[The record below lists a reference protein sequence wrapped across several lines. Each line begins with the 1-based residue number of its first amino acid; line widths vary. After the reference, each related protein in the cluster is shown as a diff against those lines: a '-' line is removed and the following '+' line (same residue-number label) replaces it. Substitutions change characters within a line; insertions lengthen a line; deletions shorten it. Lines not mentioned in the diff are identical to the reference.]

1 MSDNS
6 FVKKLLPHLVAVSV
20 FLLLTL
26 IYFAPAL
33 DKQVLQTHDTTVFAG
48 SSKEIADHRKDFNEE
63 PLWTDSMF
71 GGMPAYLIST
81 QYFGNL
87 LKPIHY
93 LLISPGIPI
102 APILLLMIGFYI
114 LLISLRV
121 NPWLAIVGSIAYG
134 FSSYFFIILAAGH
147 NTKAMAL
154 AYMAPLIGSVIFA
167 YRRNKL
173 VGTAFLSLFL
183 SLQIIANHLQITY
196 YTLLIILA
204 FGIFE
209 LIYVIKKKDFQPFLK
224 TSLMLLGGVVIA
236 VAVNFASLYTTYE
249 YTKYSMRG
257 QSELVSDSSDDTG
270 GLGIQYATQWSY
282 GIDETLTFLIPNL
295 KGGASIPFENDSE
308 TVKALRKNNAAQYI
322 PQFRQYWGTQNLG
335 TSGPVYVG
343 AVALF
348 LFIMGL
354 VLIKGRDKWWILLI
368 TIISIML
375 AWGKNFM
382 PMTSLFFNYF
392 PGYNKFRAITMIM
405 VIAEFCIPLLGI
417 LALDKIIKRE
427 IDKKEFFK
435 ALKIGGGVT
444 MGILL
449 LYLLFPGLAGS
460 FLSQNEGGQL
470 PDWLRDALVT
480 DRKNML
486 KMDVL
491 RSLFLV
497 GGALTTL
504 YLFFNKKNILP
515 IFPGKFM
522 FLNTILLLGL
532 LISFDMWPVNK
543 RYLNNDNFVSK
554 NKAEASFDPTAAD
567 NYILAD
573 QEESRVLNLA
583 VPDPFSE
590 GITSYYHHSI
600 GGYHGAKIRRYQ
612 DLISNSIS
620 RDISMLGNKLN
631 SATALEDL
639 QGAFVGLNSLN
650 MLNTKYVIFN
660 PDAQPL
666 VNPEALGNAWFVD
679 SYRLVDT
686 PDQELGSINGFLP
699 SREAVINST
708 YESTLNSIELATDT
722 ISSIK
727 LTDYRANRLI
737 YSSTSSTHQ
746 LAVFSEIYYP
756 KGWKATINGEDLEII
771 RANYIL
777 RAAVIPPG
785 NNEIIFQFK
794 PESYTTGN
802 MVSMGGSIALII
814 ILILAL
820 FLEFKKRRANNAI

>member
-6 FVKKLLPHLVAVSV
+6 FVKKLLPHLVAV
-20 FLLLTL
+20 LTFVIITL
-26 IYFAPAL
+26 VYFAPAL
-33 DKQVLQTHDTTVFAG
+33 DKQVLKTHDTTVFAG
-48 SSKEIADHRKDFNEE
+48 SSKEIADHREEFNEE
-63 PLWTDSMF
+63 PLWTNSMF

-81 QYFGNL
+81 QYYGNL
-87 LKPIHY
+87 LKPLHY

-114 LLISLRV
+114 LLLSLRV

-167 YRRNKL
+167 YRRNRL
-173 VGTAFLSLFL
+173 IGTAFLALFL

-209 LIYVIKKKDFQPFLK
+209 LIYVIRKKDFQPFLK
-224 TSLMLLGGVVIA
+224 TTLMLIGGVVIS
-236 VAVNFASLYTTYE
+236 VTVNFASLYTTYE

-257 QSELVSDSSDDTG
+257 KSELASDKQDDTG

-282 GIDETLTFLIPNL
+282 GIDETLTLLIPNL
-295 KGGASIPFENDSE
+295 KGGASVPFENDSE
-308 TVKALRKNNAAQYI
+308 TVKELRRNNAAQYI

-343 AVALF
+343 SVALF

-368 TIISIML
+368 TVISIML

-392 PGYNKFRAITMIM
+392 PGYNRFRAITMIL

-417 LALDKIIKRE
+417 LALDKIF
-427 IDKKEFFK
+427 KKEVRK
-435 ALKIGGGVT
+435 QELYRAIKIAGGIT
-444 MGILL
+444 IGILL
-449 LYLLFPGLAGS
+449 LYFLFPGLAGS
-460 FLSQNEGGQL
+460 FVSGNEGGQL
-470 PDWLRDALVT
+470 PDWLQNALIA
-480 DRKNML
+480 DRRNML
-486 KMDVL
+486 KTDVL
-491 RSLFLV
+491 RSLVFII
-497 GGALTTL
+497 GAIAVI
-504 YLFFNKKNILP
+504 FFTYKEKLSLLSGI
-515 IFPGKFM
+515 IF
-522 FLNTILLLGL
+522 LGL

-543 RYLNNDNFVSK
+543 RYLNNDNFVTQK
-554 NKAEASFDPTAAD
+554 KAEASFTPTTAD
-567 NYILAD
+567 NIILAD
-573 QEESRVLNLA
+573 TNEVRVLNIA

-620 RDISMLGNKLN
+620 RDISILGNKLS
-631 SATALEDL
+631 SATTIEDL
-639 QGAFVGLNSLN
+639 KGAFVGLNSLN

-660 PDAQPL
+660 PDAPPL
-666 VNPEALGNAWFVD
+666 VNPESLGNAWFVD
-679 SYRLVDT
+679 SFRIVDT
-686 PDQELGSINGFLP
+686 PDEELSAINNFDPSTEAIVNKNFEDLLNDYSLKRDTLSSINL
-699 SREAVINST
+699 I
-708 YESTLNSIELATDT
+708 
-722 ISSIK
+722 
-727 LTDYRANRLI
+727 DYRANRLI
-737 YSSTSSTHQ
+737 YNSSSSTTQ

-756 KGWKATINGEDLEII
+756 KGWKATINGEELDLM
-771 RANYIL
+771 RVDYIL
-777 RAAVIPPG
+777 RAAVIPSG
-785 NNEIIFQFK
+785 DNEIIFRFEPQ
-794 PESYTTGN
+794 SYTSGN
-802 MVSMGGSIALII
+802 MVSMTGSILLILLII
-814 ILILAL
+814 LAI
-820 FLEFKKRRANNAI
+820 FIEIKKRKTSNAE